1 MALKRLSELMTRDTE
16 PHLLPSTLY
25 GTLIAAVRKNLIA
38 TNLLAYRFGPS
49 SIKGSSIDVVT
60 EDRDSAAVHTIS
72 EGQEVP
78 IDLMETSTF
87 NMKPVKYGY
96 RPLITKEMQEDG
108 QWDMIQ
114 KNIELAGYKMAD
126 KLDSLILAEIET
138 AAALTT
144 DDNGAT
150 RSANTVSGSTALTIK
165 NITDAMAL
173 LEADNYLPTD
183 LIIHP
188 NVANDIR
195 NIDTFVEADKSG
207 VMNPTKRLIGTIF
220 GMRVW
225 VSNNVTSNYAYVIDK
240 NHALA
245 LAEKRPIT
253 IERYDDVTRDLSGV
267 VITARWKA
275 RYLRPDANAY
285 ITTS

>member
-25 GTLIAAVRKNLIA
+25 GTLIAAVRKNLVA

-49 SIKGSSIDVVT
+49 SIQGSSIDVVL
-60 EDRDSAAVHTIS
+60 ENRDSADVHTIS

-87 NMKPVKYGY
+87 NMKPIKYGY

-126 KLDSLILAEIET
+126 KLDQLILAQVLV
-138 AAALTT
+138 AGALVT
-144 DDNGAT
+144 DDNGVT
-150 RSANTVSGSTALTIK
+150 RSANTVTGGTAIVIK
-165 NITDAMAL
+165 NITDAIAL
-173 LEADNYLPTD
+173 LEADNYVATD
-183 LIIHP
+183 FIVHP
-188 NVANDIR
+188 NIANDIR

-207 VMNPTKRLIGTIF
+207 VMNPTKKLIGTIF
-220 GMRVW
+220 GMNVW
-225 VSNNVTSNYAYVIDK
+225 VSNNVTASYAYVIDR

-285 ITTS
+285 IITT

>member
-195 NIDTFVEADKSG
+195 NIDT
-207 VMNPTKRLIGTIF
+207 
-220 GMRVW
+220 MRVW